1 MKRLHL
7 CLLMIAIGSAASAQT
22 QTTSNYDQHTA
33 FDPLFYPSNGNE
45 YRSASGEPGPAYWQ
59 NHADYKIDATLD
71 TAQHRITGSV
81 IITYKNNSPDALK
94 FLWLQL
100 DQNIY
105 RKDSRAQATTLQSGG
120 RWANR
125 SFTNG
130 DEINSVEVLSKGK
143 SIKPKY
149 IVN

>member
-1 MKRLHL
+1 MKRLST
-7 CLLMIAIGSAASAQT
+7 CLFFVVAVCSSVFAQEKP
-22 QTTSNYDQHTA
+22 TSNYDQHKA

-59 NHADYKIDATLD
+59 NHADYKITATLD
-71 TAQHRITGSV
+71 TAQHKITGSV

-105 RKDSRAQATTLQSGG
+105 R
-120 RWANR
+120 
-125 SFTNG
+125 
-130 DEINSVEVLSKGK
+130 
-143 SIKPKY
+143 
-149 IVN
+149 